1 MASAPNF
8 LGFRASG
15 RARNDILDDIGNAL
29 GQVKRARGLTADDM
43 RIVFGLKVDD
53 QVARYIAG
61 EAEMGIIAWMRACE
75 AWPELLEYLDET
87 VSERVLRGRQRAL
100 DLDPPQRRSVAA

>member
-1 MASAPNF
+1 MATAPNF
-8 LGFRASG
+8 LGFRATG
-15 RARNDILDDIGNAL
+15 RARNEILDDIGGVL
-29 GQVKRARGLTADDM
+29 GQVKRNRGLTADDM

-75 AWPELLEYLDET
+75 AWPELTELLDET
-87 VSERVLRGRQRAL
+87 TNERALRGRQRAL
-100 DLDPPQRRSVAA
+100 DLDFPARRSQAA

>member
-8 LGFRASG
+8 FGFCATG

-29 GQVKRARGLTADDM
+29 GQIKRKRGLTADDM

-61 EAEMGIIAWMRACE
+61 EAEMGIVAWMRACE
-75 AWPELLEYLDET
+75 AWPELVELLDEST
-87 VSERVLRGRQRAL
+87 NERALRGRQCSL
-100 DLDPPQRRSVAA
+100 DLEPVRRDKAA

>member
-1 MASAPNF
+1 MASQPNF
-8 LGFRASG
+8 LGFIATG
-15 RARNDILDDIGNAL
+15 RARSEILDDIGNAL
-29 GQVKRARGLTADDM
+29 GQIKRNRGLTADDM

-75 AWPELLEYLDET
+75 AWPELNELLDET
-87 VSERVLRGRQRAL
+87 TNERVLRGRQRAL
-100 DLDPPQRRSVAA
+100 DLEMPARRDKAA